1 MNDKQV
7 RDQILFLNWLL
18 KHYTTQTDE
27 EGFFYY
33 ADAQGKEV
41 SMLSIVKHYENRHN
55 D

>member
-1 MNDKQV
+1 MKEKDI
-7 RDQILFLNWLL
+7 RDQVLFLNWLL

-41 SMLSIVKHYENRHN
+41 SMLSIVTHYTNRYN